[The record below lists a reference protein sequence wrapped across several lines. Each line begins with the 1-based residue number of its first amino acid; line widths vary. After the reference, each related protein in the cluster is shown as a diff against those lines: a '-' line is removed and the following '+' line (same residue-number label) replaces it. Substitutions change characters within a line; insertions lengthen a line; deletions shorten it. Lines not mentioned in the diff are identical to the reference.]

1 MKLGASHLMSLSLS
15 FGSCTEVPPS
25 NSCWDPG
32 KGAKCGAWI
41 AGCRSPGEKGFP
53 HGLGLHPL
61 HLTVPASVFQTGP
74 SITVTCTEGK
84 WNKQVA
90 CEPVDCG
97 IPDQHHVHAAS
108 FSCLEGTT
116 FGSKCSF
123 HCRHPAQ
130 LKGTRP
136 RAASRFPR
144 GDSAPGLGQGV
155 VSASGPCRLFY
166 ADCLAVQLGRELVE
180 CGQAWCLCCCCC

>member
-1 MKLGASHLMSLSLS
+1 MKLGASHLTSLSLS
-15 FGSCTEVPPS
+15 FGSCKAGTEVPPS

-41 AGCRSPGEKGFP
+41 SGCRSPGGKGFP
-53 HGLGLHPL
+53 HGLGFRPP

-74 SITVTCTEGK
+74 SVTVTCTEGK

-97 IPDQHHVHAAS
+97 VPDQHHVYAAS

-123 HCRHPAQ
+123 QCRHPAQ
-130 LKGTRP
+130 LKGRGLSGRLRP
-136 RAASRFPR
+136 PR
-144 GDSAPGLGQGV
+144 GLN
-155 VSASGPCRLFY
+155 SGAGTGC
-166 ADCLAVQLGRELVE
+166 
-180 CGQAWCLCCCCC
+180 CLCF

>member
-61 HLTVPASVFQTGP
+61 HLTVPTSVFQTGP

-136 RAASRFPR
+136 RTASRLR
-144 GDSAPGLGQGV
+144 GLNTGAWTGGCLCFWSLPPVL
-155 VSASGPCRLFY
+155 CRLPCC
-166 ADCLAVQLGRELVE
+166 AAGERVE